1 MSTQQHA
8 LDEYWP
14 TEPWLEV
21 YREAM
26 DESDRLEETGEGWG
40 VGWDGGMVF
49 DIKGLPVDERTVG
62 DLPDEVVAALEDAF
76 ESISDDRAQE
86 LVESAPDGIREDVE
100 ARSGS
105 PSEALLAEILETPL
119 GDAPDRT
126 WDELESEYPQLV
138 VDLMEQLEEN
148 VVEGDTVYAFLDLYD
163 GGCREVE
170 ILQSLEDR
178 DHGFVITGDYGH
190 WKDLV
195 SADAD
200 VINLI
205 MSGDMEVDGDMQKIL
220 QYSDAAV
227 VLTEIA
233 GETESRFLF

>member
-1 MSTQQHA
+1 MSTQRYSLAQ
-8 LDEYWP
+8 YWP

-26 DESDRLEETGEGWG
+26 EESDRLEETGDGWG
-40 VGWDGGMVF
+40 VGWQGGMIF
-49 DIKGLPVDERTVG
+49 DIRNLPVDERTVG
-62 DLPDEVVAALEDAF
+62 DLPDEVVAALTDAF
-76 ESISDDRAQE
+76 ESMDDDRARE
-86 LVESAPDGIREDVE
+86 LLESAPPEVAEDVE
-100 ARSGS
+100 ARATS
-105 PSEALLAEILETPL
+105 PAEALRQEVVETPL
-119 GDAPDRT
+119 ADGPERIWEELDAALPGIF
-126 WDELESEYPQLV
+126 
-138 VDLMEQLEEN
+138 VDLMAQLEEN

-170 ILQSLEDR
+170 ILSGLDAR
-178 DHGFVITGDYGH
+178 DHGFVISGDYGH

-195 SADAD
+195 SGDGD
-200 VINLI
+200 VIDMI
-205 MSGDMEVDGDMQKIL
+205 MSGEMEVDGDMQKIL

>member
-1 MSTQQHA
+1 MSTQQYS
-8 LDEYWP
+8 LEQYWP

-26 DESDRLEETGEGWG
+26 DESDRLTETGDGWG

-49 DIKGLPVDERTVG
+49 DIQGLPVTERTVG

-86 LVESAPDGIREDVE
+86 LIESAPAAVREDAE

-119 GDAPDRT
+119 GEAPERT
-126 WDELESEYPQLV
+126 SEELESELPGIF
-138 VDLMEQLEEN
+138 VDLMDQLEEN

-178 DHGFVITGDYGH
+178 DHGFVISGDYGH

>member
-1 MSTQQHA
+1 MSTQQYA

-26 DESDRLEETGEGWG
+26 DESDRLSETGDGWG

-49 DIKGLPVDERTVG
+49 DIQGLPVADRTVG
-62 DLPDEVVAALEDAF
+62 DLPGEVVAALEDRF
-76 ESISDDRAQE
+76 ESISDDRAGE
-86 LVESAPDGIREDVE
+86 LIESVPPEVREDVE

-105 PSEALLAEILETPL
+105 PSEALLEEILETPL
-119 GDAPDRT
+119 AEAPERT
-126 WDELESEYPQLV
+126 SEELDSELPQIF

>member
-1 MSTQQHA
+1 MSTQQYS

-26 DESDRLEETGEGWG
+26 EESDRLSETGDGWG
-40 VGWDGGMVF
+40 VGWDGGMIF
-49 DIKGLPVDERTVG
+49 DIRGLPVDERTVG
-62 DLPDEVVAALEDAF
+62 DLPDEVVAALRDEF
-76 ESISDDRAQE
+76 ESISDDRARE
-86 LVESAPDGIREDVE
+86 LVDSAPPEIVDDVD

-105 PSEALLAEILETPL
+105 PSDAILAEVLETPL

-126 WDELESEYPQLV
+126 WDELEAELPQLF

-170 ILQSLEDR
+170 ILESVDAR
-178 DHGFVITGDYGH
+178 DHGFVISGDYGN

-227 VLTEIA
+227 VLTEVA